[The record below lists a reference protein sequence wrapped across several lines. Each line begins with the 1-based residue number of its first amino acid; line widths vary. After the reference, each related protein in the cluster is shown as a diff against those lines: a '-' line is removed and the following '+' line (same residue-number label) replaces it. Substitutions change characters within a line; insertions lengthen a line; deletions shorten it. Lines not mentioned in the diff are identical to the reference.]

1 MKFHDFSL
9 LPDWVLFE
17 FSHEDFVLLAILSKT
32 LLCFLCAL
40 DPVSDDHSGDATIDL
55 ILLALRGILIS
66 ADLILVVHELSRHFE
81 GGRMLVEGRLGFF
94 LEQGVDALVQ
104 VFARH
109 VVIDDAK
116 QAVLEHGALVPIDH
130 AVADL

>member
-40 DPVSDDHSGDATIDL
+40 DPVSDDHSGDAPIDP
-55 ILLALRGILIS
+55 ILLALGGILIG
-66 ADLILVVHELSRHFE
+66 ADLVLVVHELSCHFE
-81 GGRMLVEGRLGFF
+81 GGGVLVEGGLGLF

-104 VFARH
+104 ILARH
-109 VVIDDAK
+109 VVVNDAK
-116 QAVLEHGALVPIDH
+116 KTVLEHGALVPIDH